1 MTYTI
6 LVVDDNEMN
15 LSLMSKILEFE
26 GYQIRIAY
34 SGIEAIQSVIQ
45 KMPDM
50 AILDVMMPDMNGLE
64 LCRRLR
70 QPPLNVT
77 VPIILLSAMNAETE
91 RERVVEA
98 GANDIWAKPF
108 DLEVFRRRVGE
119 LLKSTHPSGKPE
131 SK

>member
-15 LSLMSKILEFE
+15 LSLMSKILELE
-26 GYQIRIAY
+26 GYQVRLAY
-34 SGIEAIQSVIQ
+34 TGIEAIQSVIQ

-50 AILDVMMPDMNGLE
+50 AILDIMMPDINGLD

-77 VPIILLSAMNAETE
+77 VPIVLLSAMNAETE

-119 LLKSTHPSGKPE
+119 LLKPPHPSGSPQGK
-131 SK
+131 

>member
-15 LSLMSKILEFE
+15 LSLMSKILELE
-26 GYQIRIAY
+26 GYQVRLAY
-34 SGIEAIQSVIQ
+34 TGIEAIQSVIQ

-50 AILDVMMPDMNGLE
+50 AILDIMMPDMNGLE

-77 VPIILLSAMNAETE
+77 VPIVLLSAMNAETE
-91 RERVVEA
+91 RELVVEA
-98 GANDIWAKPF
+98 GANDMWAKPF

-119 LLKSTHPSGKPE
+119 LLKPTHPSGNPQGK
-131 SK
+131 

>member
-15 LSLMSKILEFE
+15 LSLMSKILELE
-26 GYQIRIAY
+26 GYQVRLAY
-34 SGIEAIQSVIQ
+34 TGIEAIQSVIQ

-50 AILDVMMPDMNGLE
+50 AILDVMMPDINGLE

-77 VPIILLSAMNAETE
+77 VPIVLLSAMNAETE
-91 RERVVEA
+91 KERVVEA

-119 LLKSTHPSGKPE
+119 LLKPTHPSGNLQ

>member
-15 LSLMSKILEFE
+15 LSLMTKILEFE
-26 GYQIRIAY
+26 GYQVRIAY
-34 SGIEAIQSVIQ
+34 NGIEAIQSVIQ
-45 KMPDM
+45 IMPDL
-50 AILDVMMPDMNGLE
+50 AILDVMMPDINGLE

-91 RERVVEA
+91 KKKVLEA

-108 DLEVFRRRVGE
+108 DLEVFRRRIYE
-119 LLKSTHPSGKPE
+119 L
-131 SK
+131 

>member
-15 LSLMSKILEFE
+15 LSLMSKILELE
-26 GYQIRIAY
+26 GYQVRLAY
-34 SGIEAIQSVIQ
+34 TGIEAIQSVIQ

-50 AILDVMMPDMNGLE
+50 AILDVIMPDMNGLE

-77 VPIILLSAMNAETE
+77 VPIVLLSAMNAETE
-91 RERVVEA
+91 RNKVLEA

-108 DLEVFRRRVGE
+108 DLEVFRKRINE
-119 LLKSTHPSGKPE
+119 LLKSPHSSGKPE
-131 SK
+131 GK

>member
-15 LSLMSKILEFE
+15 LSLMSKILELE
-26 GYQIRIAY
+26 GYQVRLAY
-34 SGIEAIQSVIQ
+34 TGIEAIQSVIQ

-50 AILDVMMPDMNGLE
+50 AILDVMMPDINGLE

-77 VPIILLSAMNAETE
+77 VPIVLLSAMNAETE

-98 GANDIWAKPF
+98 GANDLWAKPF

-119 LLKSTHPSGKPE
+119 LLKPTHPSGNLQ

>member
-15 LSLMSKILEFE
+15 LSLMSKILELE
-26 GYQIRIAY
+26 GYQIRLAY
-34 SGIEAIQSVIQ
+34 TGIEAIQSVIQ

-50 AILDVMMPDMNGLE
+50 AILDIMMPDMNGLE

-77 VPIILLSAMNAETE
+77 VPIVLLSAMNAETE
-91 RERVVEA
+91 RELVVEA
-98 GANDIWAKPF
+98 GANDMWAKPF

-119 LLKSTHPSGKPE
+119 LLKPTHPSGNPQGK
-131 SK
+131 

>member
-15 LSLMSKILEFE
+15 LSLMSKILELE
-26 GYQIRIAY
+26 GYQVRLAY
-34 SGIEAIQSVIQ
+34 TGIEAIQSVIQ

-50 AILDVMMPDMNGLE
+50 AILDVMMPDINGLE

-70 QPPLNVT
+70 LPPLNVT
-77 VPIILLSAMNAETE
+77 VPIVLLSAMNAETE

-98 GANDIWAKPF
+98 GANDLWAKPF

-119 LLKSTHPSGKPE
+119 LLKPTHPSGNLQ

>member
-15 LSLMSKILEFE
+15 LSLMSKILELE
-26 GYQIRIAY
+26 GYQVRLAY
-34 SGIEAIQSVIQ
+34 TGIEAIQSVIQ

-50 AILDVMMPDMNGLE
+50 AILDIMMPDMNGLE

-77 VPIILLSAMNAETE
+77 VPIVLLSAMNAETE
-91 RERVVEA
+91 RGLVVEA
-98 GANDIWAKPF
+98 GANDMWAKPF

-119 LLKSTHPSGKPE
+119 LLKPTHPSGNPQGK
-131 SK
+131 

>member
-6 LVVDDNEMN
+6 LCVDDNEMN
-15 LSLMSKILEFE
+15 LSLMSKILELE
-26 GYQIRIAY
+26 GYQVRLAY
-34 SGIEAIQSVIQ
+34 TGIEAIQSVIQ

-50 AILDVMMPDMNGLE
+50 AILDIMMPDINGLD
-64 LCRRLR
+64 LCRKLR

-77 VPIILLSAMNAETE
+77 VPIVLLSAMNAETE

-119 LLKSTHPSGKPE
+119 LLKPTHPSGNPQGK
-131 SK
+131 

>member
-15 LSLMSKILEFE
+15 LSLMSKILELE
-26 GYQIRIAY
+26 GYQVRLAY
-34 SGIEAIQSVIQ
+34 TGIEAIQSVIQ

-50 AILDVMMPDMNGLE
+50 AILDIMMPDMNGLD

-77 VPIILLSAMNAETE
+77 VPIVLLSAMNAETE

-119 LLKSTHPSGKPE
+119 LLKPTLPTGNPQGK
-131 SK
+131 

>member
-15 LSLMSKILEFE
+15 LSLMSKILELE
-26 GYQIRIAY
+26 GYQVRLAY
-34 SGIEAIQSVIQ
+34 TGIEAIQSVIQ

-50 AILDVMMPDMNGLE
+50 AILDIMMPDMNGLE

-70 QPPLNVT
+70 RPPLNVT
-77 VPIILLSAMNAETE
+77 VPIVLLSAMNTETE

-119 LLKSTHPSGKPE
+119 LLKPAHPSGNSNGK
-131 SK
+131 